1 MDGSFNFNLMRMTC
15 CHKVVSA
22 IDGCWQSLEKESLTS
37 DTHTRI
43 FVLWSRGFEFWG
55 SAESAVMSAF
65 KRKAQQQKLR
75 YALAL
80 LDDNTPDA
88 EEELLTLIKEA
99 KPEFDN
105 EREVAKG

>member
-1 MDGSFNFNLMRMTC
+1 
-15 CHKVVSA
+15 
-22 IDGCWQSLEKESLTS
+22 
-37 DTHTRI
+37 
-43 FVLWSRGFEFWG
+43 
-55 SAESAVMSAF
+55 MSAF

-105 EREVAKG
+105 EREVAKAEAEVLSEQHPKKKAKKSVQSVPSNEKAKKKSQKP

>member
-1 MDGSFNFNLMRMTC
+1 
-15 CHKVVSA
+15 
-22 IDGCWQSLEKESLTS
+22 
-37 DTHTRI
+37 
-43 FVLWSRGFEFWG
+43 
-55 SAESAVMSAF
+55 MSAF